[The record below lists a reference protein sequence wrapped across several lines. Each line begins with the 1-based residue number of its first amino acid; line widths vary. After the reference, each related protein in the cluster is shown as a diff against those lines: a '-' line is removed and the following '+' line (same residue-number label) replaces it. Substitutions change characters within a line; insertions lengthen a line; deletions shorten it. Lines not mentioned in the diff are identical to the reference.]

1 MNESTITADIHQ
13 IIDDRIASGALVHVP
28 WVAGAILDARPD
40 INGDD
45 APFYRDCTFKEVVRL
60 VKRAIGKYEEATDTT
75 PDQLLFPG
83 FKHLVRAYPIERG
96 GERVLV
102 PVQECTDDELEARAN
117 ELEKMARGC
126 RSHARELR
134 EFVLGRLSR
143 AA

>member
-1 MNESTITADIHQ
+1 MNESTITSDIHQ
-13 IIDDRIASGALVHVP
+13 LIDERIASGALVHVP
-28 WVAGAILDARPD
+28 WVAGAILDSRPH
-40 INGDD
+40 ITGED

-83 FKHLVRAYPIERG
+83 FKHLVRAYPIERE